1 MNKEQIIAL
10 LKSKFSGMR
19 ADTLEHLAGAILLN
33 ADNEAEVTAMVNKFT
48 EQKLKDYEKDFR
60 SKVDSEVTKA
70 VQTNKEKIEKDFE
83 LVKRDVQKTDEP
95 LKIEGLTAESI
106 KSIVLE
112 AVKPL
117 NDEISR
123 LKGDNLT
130 KSRKDQLDA
139 ILKDCKDENYKKT
152 ITNTFNLMGN
162 VPDENFGTWITET
175 VAEGVK
181 SANQLVANENL
192 GRQGSPID
200 PKNYGAKGM
209 EQTIVDAITKGE
221 TSKPFEGKPLIP
233 QK

>member
-19 ADTLEHLAGAILLN
+19 ADTLEHLAGAILLD
-33 ADNEAEVTAMVNKFT
+33 ADNEAEVTAKVNKFT

-70 VQTNKEKIEKDFE
+70 VQTNKEKIEKEFE
-83 LVKRDVQKTDEP
+83 LVKKDVQKPEEP
-95 LKIEGLTAESI
+95 IKIEGLTADSI

-130 KSRKDQLDA
+130 KSRREQLDT

-175 VAEGVK
+175 VTEGVK

-192 GRQGSPID
+192 GRQGAPID

-209 EQTIVDAITKGE
+209 EQAIVDAIQKGE
-221 TSKPFEGKPLIP
+221 TSTAVEGKPLIP

>member
-70 VQTNKEKIEKDFE
+70 VQTNKEKIEKEFE
-83 LVKRDVQKTDEP
+83 LVKKDVQKPEEP
-95 LKIEGLTAESI
+95 IKIEGLTADSI

-130 KSRKDQLDA
+130 KSRREQLDT

-162 VPDENFGTWITET
+162 VPDENFGAWITET
-175 VAEGVK
+175 VTEGVK

-192 GRQGSPID
+192 GRQGAPID

-209 EQTIVDAITKGE
+209 EQAIVDAITKGE
-221 TSKPFEGKPLIP
+221 TSTAVEGKPLIP

>member
-19 ADTLEHLAGAILLN
+19 ADTLEHLAGAILLD
-33 ADNEAEVTAMVNKFT
+33 ADNEAEVTAKVNKFT

-70 VQTNKEKIEKDFE
+70 VQTNKEKIEKEFE
-83 LVKRDVQKTDEP
+83 LVKKDVQKPEEP
-95 LKIEGLTAESI
+95 IKIEGLTADSI

-130 KSRKDQLDA
+130 KSRREQLDT

-162 VPDENFGTWITET
+162 VPDENFGTWIAET
-175 VAEGVK
+175 VTEGVK

-192 GRQGSPID
+192 SRQGAPID

-209 EQTIVDAITKGE
+209 EQAIVDAIQKGE
-221 TSKPFEGKPLIP
+221 TSTAVEGKSLIP

>member
-19 ADTLEHLAGAILLN
+19 ADTLEHLAGAILLD
-33 ADNEAEVTAMVNKFT
+33 ADNEAEVTAKVNKFT

-70 VQTNKEKIEKDFE
+70 VQTNKEKIEKEFE
-83 LVKRDVQKTDEP
+83 LVKKDVQKPDEP
-95 LKIEGLTAESI
+95 LKIEGLTADSI

-130 KSRKDQLDA
+130 KSRREQLDT

-162 VPDENFGTWITET
+162 VPDENFGAWITET

-192 GRQGSPID
+192 GRQGAPID

-209 EQTIVDAITKGE
+209 EQAIVYAIQKGE
-221 TSKPFEGKPLIP
+221 TSTVFEGKPLIP